1 MEFTHPDFPRISA
14 NPEIC
19 FGKPRIKGTRI
30 PVSSIL
36 SYLAS
41 GMTIEEFLKEFSWL
55 TKDDVLEA
63 LAFAAVMMQ
72 DKYIPLEKAS

>member
-1 MEFTHPDFPRISA
+1 M
-14 NPEIC
+14 
-19 FGKPRIKGTRI
+19 

-41 GMTIEEFLKEFSWL
+41 GMTIEEFLKEFNWL
-55 TKDDVLEA
+55 TREDVLEA
-63 LAFAAVMMQ
+63 IAFAAVMMQ